1 MTYSE
6 QLSKDL
12 MNQGIMRMRK
22 FMESNGQH
30 VDFLVPKNI
39 RNIILKRLGIAN
51 TTLTLEHLINH
62 AKLIQEEQEQQDYY
76 NALHQK
82 LQHEIKN
89 YFTTKIR
96 VLLNNNKHDAAL
108 ALYKETRNFLLFL
121 EEDDLFNKYGKTAKT
136 TDPITALKY
145 KVKFL
150 KNKLNNLNLDK
161 IELNKLKAKLDKI
174 INIDPLALPEQI
186 SSNTLSEGETEV
198 STEQQAELQQEQQQE
213 QQYEQYLTPA
223 KNSALGTPKP
233 GTSYLEYLQTLDFN
247 QTISLKKILSEK
259 IALEKSPLIKK
270 WQAYNKLIDNN
281 DIYYSQD
288 ALQAFN
294 EIDPVNGLFTKYQ
307 KPIHQMLIV
316 EEKVGENSKVKLIV
330 LSAQESANFAL
341 SLKNAREEAKTNQTN
356 NNILTNRKI
365 WLVSPNGE
373 ALDGTVPWIN
383 PFKLENNYSKLL
395 LQTLV
400 LQQNSKVLAK
410 LRTIFNDWFNN
421 NKVNI
426 EQIFTKEKF
435 KELTIKTTQ
444 PYNQYNNII
453 FTHRFL
459 QTAQHLETP
468 PQPTLRRGFGVG
480 RSL

>member
-1 MTYSE
+1 M
-6 QLSKDL
+6 
-12 MNQGIMRMRK
+12 
-22 FMESNGQH
+22 
-30 VDFLVPKNI
+30 
-39 RNIILKRLGIAN
+39 
-51 TTLTLEHLINH
+51 
-62 AKLIQEEQEQQDYY
+62 
-76 NALHQK
+76 
-82 LQHEIKN
+82 
-89 YFTTKIR
+89 
-96 VLLNNNKHDAAL
+96 
-108 ALYKETRNFLLFL
+108 
-121 EEDDLFNKYGKTAKT
+121 
-136 TDPITALKY
+136 
-145 KVKFL
+145 
-150 KNKLNNLNLDK
+150 
-161 IELNKLKAKLDKI
+161 
-174 INIDPLALPEQI
+174 
-186 SSNTLSEGETEV
+186 
-198 STEQQAELQQEQQQE
+198 
-213 QQYEQYLTPA
+213 
-223 KNSALGTPKP
+223 
-233 GTSYLEYLQTLDFN
+233 
-247 QTISLKKILSEK
+247 
-259 IALEKSPLIKK
+259 
-270 WQAYNKLIDNN
+270 
-281 DIYYSQD
+281 
-288 ALQAFN
+288 
-294 EIDPVNGLFTKYQ
+294 
-307 KPIHQMLIV
+307 
-316 EEKVGENSKVKLIV
+316 KVKLIV